1 MLLWMVEIIMGKD
14 SILQSIDM
22 YSEKSE
28 TSGIFQMVSDIY
40 KTFDVF
46 QYEKKIKE
54 VSNELEIKTSEF
66 NTESQRLDQEIEKLE
81 KELEI
86 LTTKESPLISA
97 KQANEQLIQ
106 QQNYLNM
113 ELKDVQLAEQQCID
127 VVKTL
132 EDDFKLYE
140 TQLDELSKE
149 KEKLNNEVIERKI
162 STIEIERSQMER
174 DQLLSQQKSVD
185 IQLDGKRRTMGEF
198 EVELRKMMDDVE
210 SSAGE
215 YNNKFSS
222 LGLSNYFMNNEKYRN
237 KLYEIPLPICQPNAD
252 DIYSYLNITTLP
264 FLVEARKY
272 FKDQSKEYRG
282 MYIQLQSK
290 NTRMNEMK
298 IELKEENESKQLKIH
313 QIDEKYKVTRQDVK
327 NQLETQ
333 NKALTVLEIRVRN
346 VEREG
351 ESKLMAWKAKSSK
364 ATMEYDELVRLY
376 SDLKEH
382 LEREMLDLIQDVM
395 KIKTT
400 VHDSLLEL
408 EQTTMLE
415 LNEAKNPKNG

>member
-1 MLLWMVEIIMGKD
+1 
-14 SILQSIDM
+14 
-22 YSEKSE
+22 
-28 TSGIFQMVSDIY
+28 
-40 KTFDVF
+40 
-46 QYEKKIKE
+46 
-54 VSNELEIKTSEF
+54 
-66 NTESQRLDQEIEKLE
+66 
-81 KELEI
+81 
-86 LTTKESPLISA
+86 
-97 KQANEQLIQ
+97 
-106 QQNYLNM
+106 
-113 ELKDVQLAEQQCID
+113 
-127 VVKTL
+127 
-132 EDDFKLYE
+132 
-140 TQLDELSKE
+140 LDELSKE